1 MKESCMVQYG
11 SELGVSSLVLFGIS
25 WKLLL
30 GAGTY
35 FITKIKS
42 CINFGEHLETLE
54 HGVNLLLVKASDMK
68 RDVENQELSGRKKR
82 LQQVESWLNE
92 VEQLEEEFHQ
102 LKEAARR
109 GEQNI
114 GVLEKMDGRVGE
126 LLEKSR
132 HFGELVFDAYESE
145 ECPMQVQPVQEET
158 SKQNIEVIWT
168 WLQDENASSIGIYG
182 FSIKGLQDDLAKIMK
197 LDLSAED
204 DEHRRADRLNRA
216 FRQMK
221 NIVIILDDVWDRLSS
236 EELGYPLCEEGCRLI
251 LTSRSSEV

>member
-1 MKESCMVQYG
+1 
-11 SELGVSSLVLFGIS
+11 
-25 WKLLL
+25 
-30 GAGTY
+30 
-35 FITKIKS
+35 
-42 CINFGEHLETLE
+42 
-54 HGVNLLLVKASDMK
+54 
-68 RDVENQELSGRKKR
+68 
-82 LQQVESWLNE
+82 
-92 VEQLEEEFHQ
+92 
-102 LKEAARR
+102 
-109 GEQNI
+109 
-114 GVLEKMDGRVGE
+114 MDGRVGE

-168 WLQDENASSIGIYG
+168 WLQDENASSIRIYGMGGVGKTTLAKYTYNLLLEDSRYQVHWLTVSQG

-197 LDLSAED
+197 LDLSDED